1 MQISEAYKK
10 INSVMEGSDGESREV
25 AAFMRMF
32 MDMVGISDSDS
43 IPAGIQ
49 SKKNSFLNISY
60 GNFYFFF
67 SYDFRYDVWSP
78 SSCNGRV
85 EHR

>member
-1 MQISEAYKK
+1 
-10 INSVMEGSDGESREV
+10 MEGSDGESREV

-49 SKKNSFLNISY
+49 SKKNSFSK
-60 GNFYFFF
+60 YFLWKRLFF
-67 SYDFRYDVWSP
+67 LSYDFRYDVWSP

>member
-1 MQISEAYKK
+1 
-10 INSVMEGSDGESREV
+10 MEGSDGESREV

-49 SKKNSFLNISY
+49 SKKNSFLKY
-60 GNFYFFF
+60 LLWKLLFFL
-67 SYDFRYDVWSP
+67 
-78 SSCNGRV
+78 
-85 EHR
+85 

>member
-43 IPAGIQ
+43 IPAGIWQ
-49 SKKNSFLNISY
+49 TKNSSFVFSTEAT
-60 GNFYFFF
+60 FF
-67 SYDFRYDVWSP
+67 S
-78 SSCNGRV
+78 
-85 EHR
+85 